1 MMMTTMKL
9 MMMKRPLSHLLQP
22 LAVLALAFVFA
33 AAMPA
38 GAEPSATRLVPDK
51 SQIVFVSKQM
61 GVPVEGTFKK
71 FDAQVAFDPK
81 KPEGGTVALQID
93 TASAGFGVPMSDAEL
108 PKAPWFDAAHFPQA
122 SFQSSAIKALG
133 DGKFEMAGKLT
144 IKGVA
149 RSVTV
154 PVGIAAA
161 PGGGNYAVATG
172 SFTIQR
178 LDFKVGDGEWTDT
191 SVVGNE
197 VQVRFK
203 LTLAGFGP
211 L

>member
-1 MMMTTMKL
+1 MTRLFSRLPTF
-9 MMMKRPLSHLLQP
+9 
-22 LAVLALAFVFA
+22 AALALA

-38 GAEPSATRLVPDK
+38 PALAEPAAVKLVADK
-51 SQIVFVSKQM
+51 SQIVFVTKQM

-93 TASAGFGVPMSDAEL
+93 TASAGFGIPMSDAEL

-122 SFQSSAIKALG
+122 SFQSGAIKALG
-133 DGKFEMAGKLT
+133 DGRFEMAGKLT
-144 IKGVA
+144 LKGTA
-149 RSVTV
+149 RAVTV
-154 PVGIAAA
+154 PVSIAAA
-161 PGGGNYAVATG
+161 GGYAVATG

-191 SVVGNE
+191 SMVGNE

-203 LTLAGFGP
+203 FTLAGFGP

>member
-1 MMMTTMKL
+1 MTT
-9 MMMKRPLSHLLQP
+9 RRLSRLFLWGAALLG
-22 LAVLALAFVFA
+22 LALHVA
-33 AAMPA
+33 
-38 GAEPSATRLVPDK
+38 AEPQPATAKLVPDK

-61 GVPVEGTFKK
+61 GVPVEGSFKR

-81 KPEGGTVALQID
+81 KPEGGSVVLQID

-108 PKAPWFDAAHFPQA
+108 PKPTWFDTAHFPQA
-122 SFQSSAIKALG
+122 SFRSNAIKALG
-133 DGKFEMAGKLT
+133 DGRFEMAGKLT
-144 IKGVA
+144 IKGTTKP
-149 RSVTV
+149 VTV
-154 PVGIAAA
+154 PVSIAPSPSSGA
-161 PGGGNYAVATG
+161 YAVATG
-172 SFTIQR
+172 TLTIQR
-178 LDFKVGDGEWTDT
+178 LDYKVGDGEWTDT

>member
-1 MMMTTMKL
+1 MTRL
-9 MMMKRPLSHLLQP
+9 FSRLPP
-22 LAVLALAFVFA
+22 FAALAFA

-38 GAEPSATRLVPDK
+38 LALAEPAATRLVADK
-51 SQIVFVSKQM
+51 SQIVFVTKQM

-93 TASAGFGVPMSDAEL
+93 TASAGFGIAMSDAEL
-108 PKAPWFDAAHFPQA
+108 PKAPWFDAARFPQA
-122 SFQSSAIKALG
+122 SFQSGAIKALG
-133 DGKFEMAGKLT
+133 DGRFEMAGKLT
-144 IKGVA
+144 LKGTA
-149 RSVTV
+149 RAVTV
-154 PVGIAAA
+154 PVSIAAA
-161 PGGGNYAVATG
+161 GGYAVATG

-191 SVVGNE
+191 SMVGNE

-203 LTLAGFGP
+203 FTLAGLGP

>member
-1 MMMTTMKL
+1 
-9 MMMKRPLSHLLQP
+9 MMKQLFFCLVPFL
-22 LAVLALAFVFA
+22 A
-33 AAMPA
+33 AAA
-38 GAEPSATRLVPDK
+38 GAEPAAVKLVADK

-71 FDAQVAFDPK
+71 FDAQVAFNPK

-108 PKAPWFDAAHFPQA
+108 PKQPWFDAAHFPQA

-133 DGKFEMAGKLT
+133 DGRFEMAGKLT
-144 IKGVA
+144 IKGTTKP
-149 RSVTV
+149 VTV
-154 PVGIAAA
+154 PVAIAAS
-161 PGGGNYAVATG
+161 GKDAVATG

-178 LDFKVGDGEWTDT
+178 LDYKVGDGEWTDT
-191 SVVGNE
+191 SMVGNE
-197 VQVRFK
+197 VQVRFRF
-203 LTLAGFGP
+203 TLSGLGP

>member
-1 MMMTTMKL
+1 MKTA
-9 MMMKRPLSHLLQP
+9 RLLYA
-22 LAVLALAFVFA
+22 AVLAVSFLSAASVAFA
-33 AAMPA
+33 DQKLLPA
-38 GAEPSATRLVPDK
+38 QSE
-51 SQIVFVSKQM
+51 IVFVSKQM

-108 PKAPWFDAAHFPQA
+108 PKQPWFDAAHFPQA

-144 IKGVA
+144 IKGIA
-149 RSVTV
+149 KYVTV
-154 PVGIAAA
+154 PVSIAAA
-161 PGGGNYAVATG
+161 GGKEAVATG

-178 LDFKVGDGEWTDT
+178 LDYKVGEGEWTDT
-191 SVVGNE
+191 STVGND
-197 VQVRFK
+197 VQVRFRFT
-203 LTLAGFGP
+203 LTGFGP

>member
-1 MMMTTMKL
+1 
-9 MMMKRPLSHLLQP
+9 MKRLSRLLP
-22 LAVLALAFVFA
+22 FAALALAFT
-33 AAMPA
+33 AAMPV
-38 GAEPSATRLVPDK
+38 GAEPAATRLVADK
-51 SQIVFVSKQM
+51 SQITFVSKQM
-61 GVPVEGTFKK
+61 GVPVEGSFKK
-71 FDAQVAFDPK
+71 FDAQVAFDPR

-108 PKAPWFDAAHFPQA
+108 PKQPWFDAAHFPQA
-122 SFQSSAIKALG
+122 SFQSSAIHALG

-149 RSVTV
+149 RHVTV
-154 PVGIAAA
+154 PVGIVAT
-161 PGGGNYAVATG
+161 GGNYAVATG

-178 LDFKVGDGEWTDT
+178 LDYKVGDGEWTDT
-191 SVVGNE
+191 SVVANE

>member
-1 MMMTTMKL
+1 
-9 MMMKRPLSHLLQP
+9 
-22 LAVLALAFVFA
+22 
-33 AAMPA
+33 
-38 GAEPSATRLVPDK
+38 
-51 SQIVFVSKQM
+51 M

-108 PKAPWFDAAHFPQA
+108 PKQPWFDAAHFPQA

-144 IKGVA
+144 IKGIA
-149 RSVTV
+149 KYVTV
-154 PVGIAAA
+154 PVSIAAA
-161 PGGGNYAVATG
+161 GGKEAVATG

-178 LDFKVGDGEWTDT
+178 LDYKVGEGEWTDT
-191 SVVGNE
+191 STVGND
-197 VQVRFK
+197 VQVRFRFT
-203 LTLAGFGP
+203 LTGFGP

>member
-1 MMMTTMKL
+1 MIMMTTM
-9 MMMKRPLSHLLQP
+9 MKRLLSRLLLP
-22 LAVLALAFVFA
+22 LAVLALPFA

-38 GAEPSATRLVPDK
+38 GAEPAGTRLVADK

-81 KPEGGTVALQID
+81 RPEGGTVALQID

-133 DGKFEMAGKLT
+133 DGKFEMAGKLV

-154 PVGIAAA
+154 PVSIAAA
-161 PGGGNYAVATG
+161 PGGGNHAVATG

>member
-1 MMMTTMKL
+1 MKCL
-9 MMMKRPLSHLLQP
+9 FS
-22 LAVLALAFVFA
+22 LAMPAALALT

-38 GAEPSATRLVPDK
+38 GAEPSGTRLVADK
-51 SQIVFVSKQM
+51 SQIAFVSKQM
-61 GVPVEGTFKK
+61 GVPVEGSFRK

-93 TASAGFGVPMSDAEL
+93 TASAAFGIPMSDAEL

-122 SFQSSAIKALG
+122 SFQSGAIRALG
-133 DGKFEMAGKLT
+133 DGRFEMAGKLT
-144 IKGVA
+144 IKGTA
-149 RSVTV
+149 KSVIV
-154 PVGIAAA
+154 PVSIAST
-161 PGGGNYAVATG
+161 GGKEAVATG

-178 LDFKVGDGEWTDT
+178 LDYKVGDGEWTDT

-197 VQVRFK
+197 VQVRFR

>member
-1 MMMTTMKL
+1 MTRL
-9 MMMKRPLSHLLQP
+9 FYRLLP
-22 LAVLALAFVFA
+22 CAALAFA
-33 AAMPA
+33 TAMPA
-38 GAEPSATRLVPDK
+38 LAVAEPTATKLVADK
-51 SQIVFVSKQM
+51 SQIVFVTKQM

-93 TASAGFGVPMSDAEL
+93 TGSAGFGIPMSDAEL

-133 DGKFEMAGKLT
+133 DGRFEMSGKLT
-144 IKGVA
+144 LKGTA
-149 RSVTV
+149 RAVTV
-154 PVGIAAA
+154 PVSITAA
-161 PGGGNYAVATG
+161 GGFAVATG

-191 SVVGNE
+191 SMVGND

-203 LTLAGFGP
+203 FTLAGLGP